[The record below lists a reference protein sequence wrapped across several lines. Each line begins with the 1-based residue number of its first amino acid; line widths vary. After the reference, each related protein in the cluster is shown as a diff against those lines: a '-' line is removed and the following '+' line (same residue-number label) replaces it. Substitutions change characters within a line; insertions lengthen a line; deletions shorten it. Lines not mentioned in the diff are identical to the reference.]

1 MRYKLFIVWSDGD
14 YQTEIFYDKESA
26 EDAKAETLNVY
37 GDMIKTVTIIPF
49 GRTRKQKGEN
59 NGF

>member
-37 GDMIKTVTIIPF
+37 GDMVKTVTIIPY
-49 GRTRKQKGEN
+49 TKKGCKR
-59 NGF
+59 